1 MSIDRLQENSLQE
14 NSLQENGAHDGAR
27 ESVTPNQTIEQTVE
41 AAEAVEVTQR
51 EAEAVNGSAAD
62 GSMADDSI
70 SSVPAMQSDMALV
83 WMRVMG
89 MAIALLTAFLFTF
102 WGIHS
107 LQHSDPYVQSVLQI
121 SGNPDRGR
129 DIFALNCATCHG
141 LDANGEVGPN
151 LSGVS
156 ERKSRTALIKQV
168 ISGQTPPMPQFQPNE
183 KDMAD
188 LLSFLRTL

>member
-1 MSIDRLQENSLQE
+1 MSIDRLQENDLRES
-14 NSLQENGAHDGAR
+14 GAHDEAQ
-27 ESVTPNQTIEQTVE
+27 ESVTPNQAI
-41 AAEAVEVTQR
+41 
-51 EAEAVNGSAAD
+51 N
-62 GSMADDSI
+62 
-70 SSVPAMQSDMALV
+70 SSTNSSTTSSTDRVSAMQSDVATA
-83 WMRVMG
+83 WMRLMG
-89 MAIALLTAFLFTF
+89 IAIALLIALLFTY
-102 WGIHS
+102 WGVHS

-121 SGNPDRGR
+121 SGNPDRGK
-129 DIFALNCATCHG
+129 DIFTLNCATCHG
-141 LDANGEVGPN
+141 LDANGEVGPD